1 MAYAENS
8 RVKTDCWLWATKAY
22 TLAYCIL
29 TLACFLQSVLIRK
42 YRILVLCQKYLFIL
56 FIYYRF
62 IDLDHQPPLLIAIL
76 LSVLR
81 FITLL
86 SSCYIT
92 SCSLHHVYVYD
103 IHVLYISVS

>member
-22 TLAYCIL
+22 TLAYCIP

-62 IDLDHQPPLLIAIL
+62 IDLDHQPPLFIAIL
-76 LSVLR
+76 LSVAYYN
-81 FITLL
+81 FAIELL
-86 SSCYIT
+86 HHLLQLT
-92 SCSLHHVYVYD
+92 SCLCS
-103 IHVLYISVS
+103 